1 MATRFTKVFDSR
13 DHENSGVLDTMVYEW
28 VPGTY
33 ATGGQK
39 FDLDAAVSESAAA
52 DAGLDYQ
59 GEVVAV
65 DCYDGGGAGYSVQ
78 YDAGDGKL
86 LIFVAAGTQVPN
98 ATDLSAVTLGLRII
112 GKTNANPGTPAS
124 A

>member
-13 DHENSGVLDTMVYEW
+13 DYENTGLLDEMIYNW

-39 FDLDAAVSESAAA
+39 FDLDAAVDETSAA

-59 GEVVAV
+59 GTVIAV
-65 DCYDGGGAGYSVQ
+65 TTIDGGGVGYSVK
-78 YDAGDGKL
+78 YDSANDKL
-86 LIFVAAGTQVPN
+86 LIYGADGNQVSN
-98 ATDLSAVTLGLRII
+98 STDLSAVTFGLRIT
-112 GKTNANPGTPAS
+112 GLTNANPGTPA
-124 A
+124 

>member
-1 MATRFTKVFDSR
+1 MATRFTKIHDSR
-13 DHENSGVLDTMVYEW
+13 DYENTGTLDEMFYSW

-39 FDLDAAVSESAAA
+39 FDLDAAVSESSAA

-65 DCYDGGGAGYSVQ
+65 DCFDGGGANYSVK
-78 YDAGDGKL
+78 YDSANDKL
-86 LIFVAAGTQVPN
+86 LIYVAAGTQVPN
-98 ATDLSAVTLGLRII
+98 STDLSAVTLGLRIT

>member
-13 DHENSGVLDTMVYEW
+13 DHENSGVLDTMIYEW

-39 FDLDAAVSESAAA
+39 FDLDAAVSESSAA

-59 GEVVAV
+59 GDVVAV

-78 YDAGDGKL
+78 YDAGNDKL

-98 ATDLSAVTLGLRII
+98 ATDLSAVPLGLRIV
-112 GKTNANPGTPAS
+112 GKTNANPGTPAT

>member
-13 DHENSGVLDTMVYEW
+13 DHENSGVLDTMIYTW

-39 FDLDAAVSESAAA
+39 FDLDAAVSESSAA

-59 GEVVAV
+59 GDVVAV

-78 YDAGDGKL
+78 HDAGNDKL
-86 LIFVAAGTQVPN
+86 LIFVADGTQVPN